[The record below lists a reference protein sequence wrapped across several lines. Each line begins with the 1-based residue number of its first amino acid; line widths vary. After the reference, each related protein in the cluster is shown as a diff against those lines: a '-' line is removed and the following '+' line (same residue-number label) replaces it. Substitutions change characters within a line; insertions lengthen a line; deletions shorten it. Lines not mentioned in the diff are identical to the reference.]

1 MDASL
6 PTAAPVDG
14 QKLHQRLKLGYFTLE
29 ALHGIATAY
38 YSYYIF
44 FYMEKRFNFSKA
56 DNLLLAACYG
66 FTYML
71 SASRA
76 GLLAHRLGYLTML
89 RLGFVGMG
97 IASLVGALAPIAFG
111 YHGVAMCIEF
121 VVFMTWTV
129 GTSFVWPNLQALLS
143 REAPD
148 NLPRTVG
155 IYNVIWAAGSAVAY
169 FTGGGLMDHV
179 SPEILFWMPA
189 GFNVVELFIFHP
201 LLKLAALAGTTHP
214 VVQNDSNVPAPP
226 NPRDTAKARAFLRL
240 AWVANPFS
248 YVAIYGFVPV
258 VPQLAAHFNLTPTY
272 AGFVCSAWLWVR
284 LGAFFWFWLW
294 PGWHYRFRWL
304 FLAFLALIASFVVI
318 LLGPSLWVLIAAQL
332 VFGLAIGLI
341 YYSSLY
347 YSMDVGASKSKR
359 GGFHES
365 VIGFGIGAGPAA
377 GYAAAR
383 LFPGHPDAGVWDVA
397 GLLLIGLVGF
407 LALRLRRWHDEV
419 S

>member
-1 MDASL
+1 MDATL
-6 PTAAPVDG
+6 PTTASVDR

-76 GLLAHRLGYLTML
+76 GVLAHRLGYLTMI
-89 RLGFVGMG
+89 RLGFAGMG
-97 IASLVGALAPIAFG
+97 IASIVGAIAPLALG
-111 YHGVAMCIEF
+111 YHQAALYIEF
-121 VVFMTWTV
+121 AVFIIWTV
-129 GTSFVWPNLQALLS
+129 GASFVWPNLQALLS

-148 NLPRTVG
+148 QLPRTVG

-179 SPEILFWMPA
+179 NPEIVFWMPA
-189 GFNVVELFIFHP
+189 AFNVVELLVLLP
-201 LLKLAALAGTTHP
+201 LQKQAALAGTIP
-214 VVQNDSNVPAPP
+214 SVAQNDSNVASPS

-272 AGFVCSAWLWVR
+272 AGIVCSAWLWVR

-304 FLAFLALIASFVVI
+304 FLSFLALIASFVVI
-318 LLGPSLWVLIAAQL
+318 LIGPSLWLLIAAQL

-365 VIGFGIGAGPAA
+365 VIGFGIGAGPAV

-383 LFPGHPDAGVWDVA
+383 LFPAHPNAGVWNIG
-397 GLLLIGLVGF
+397 GLLLVGLAGF
-407 LALRLRRWHDEV
+407 LAIRLRWWHNEAG
-419 S
+419 